1 MKKVFIYRL
10 LILLVTMALV
20 IGLLAGCG
28 GGNAQKA
35 SEDTSKTDTQTAA
48 DTGKNDTESK
58 PQEEKVEQTAG
69 GKITDKPV
77 TLTYWAG
84 LNSNVAGTAA
94 SYNEIPLY
102 EELEKRTGVHIE
114 FLHPPVG
121 QEGEQFNLMIASNEL
136 PDIIEHNWIGY
147 PGGPEKAIE
156 DGIIL
161 KLNDIIDKYAPNLK
175 RYYEANEKIDKMVKT
190 DSGAYYCFP
199 FIRGDDFLMV
209 YGGPQ
214 YRKDWLDELNLEIP
228 TTIDE
233 MEMVM
238 REFKDKKGLDFALT
252 FTTGNIKNST
262 YGGFIISSYG
272 VLYGYY
278 VDPDTGQI
286 KYGPIEPGFK
296 EAMTTLAKWYKE
308 GLLDPDFAAQ
318 DGKTYDAKITGG
330 RVGVWFALAGSGI
343 GRYTDTARPE
353 NPNFEI
359 TGGPW
364 PTLNKG
370 DIPLTGQKDHAYS
383 GGASAAITTQCKEV
397 EIAAKWLDY
406 AYSEEGHMLFNFGIE
421 GESYEM
427 VDGYPK
433 YTEYIV
439 NNPEGLPMGYA
450 MGRYMKSN
458 YGGPFIQDRRYME
471 QYLKYPEQ
479 VKAIEIWSQHKGLLT
494 VPPIT
499 PTPDES
505 QRLSSI
511 MNEINT
517 YVDEMFLK
525 FVMGQESL
533 DNFDTYVEQIKK
545 MNIEEAIKI
554 QQAALD
560 RYNAR

>member
-1 MKKVFIYRL
+1 
-10 LILLVTMALV
+10 
-20 IGLLAGCG
+20 
-28 GGNAQKA
+28 
-35 SEDTSKTDTQTAA
+35 
-48 DTGKNDTESK
+48 
-58 PQEEKVEQTAG
+58 
-69 GKITDKPV
+69 
-77 TLTYWAG
+77 
-84 LNSNVAGTAA
+84 
-94 SYNEIPLY
+94 
-102 EELEKRTGVHIE
+102 
-114 FLHPPVG
+114 
-121 QEGEQFNLMIASNEL
+121 
-136 PDIIEHNWIGY
+136 
-147 PGGPEKAIE
+147 
-156 DGIIL
+156 
-161 KLNDIIDKYAPNLK
+161 
-175 RYYEANEKIDKMVKT
+175 
-190 DSGAYYCFP
+190 
-199 FIRGDDFLMV
+199 
-209 YGGPQ
+209 
-214 YRKDWLDELNLEIP
+214 
-228 TTIDE
+228 
-233 MEMVM
+233 
-238 REFKDKKGLDFALT
+238 
-252 FTTGNIKNST
+252 
-262 YGGFIISSYG
+262 
-272 VLYGYY
+272 
-278 VDPDTGQI
+278 
-286 KYGPIEPGFK
+286 
-296 EAMTTLAKWYKE
+296 MTTLAKWYKE

-545 MNIEEAIKI
+545 IKAVNDISLPNSDIFIEELKPIARLSGSNTVSEMKYEIMDILKKICEYVESTKKDRNQKIIEQIIAIIEENYMNPNLSISNIAGNFGLTGPYVSKI
-554 QQAALD
+554 FRDHMGEGIQDYINRVRLKRAKILLQKQHLNLEQIAYEVGYSNSNGLI
-560 RYNAR
+560 RVFKKYEGITPGRFREMLS